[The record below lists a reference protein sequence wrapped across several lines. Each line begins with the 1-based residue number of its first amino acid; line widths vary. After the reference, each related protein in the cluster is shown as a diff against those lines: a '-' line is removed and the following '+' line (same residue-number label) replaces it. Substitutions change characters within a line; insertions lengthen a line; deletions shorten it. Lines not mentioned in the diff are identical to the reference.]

1 MKGATVI
8 RAGDMIE
15 NPVTG
20 ERILF
25 RKTSEETNG
34 EMVLVETWV
43 QPGGTVAAAH
53 VHPRQEEKFAVLS
66 GSVGFKRGR
75 ERLVA
80 GPSELVKIP
89 AGTPHKFWN
98 AGEDEA
104 HFLCEIRPAQQ
115 FTELLET
122 MFSLAMD
129 GKTNR
134 KGMPNPLR
142 LAVIANHHIDD
153 VQLPIVPRW
162 MQKSALALG
171 APIGRLLG
179 YRPDYVVVGPAA
191 PAAA

>member
-1 MKGATVI
+1 MI

-25 RKTSEETNG
+25 RKTSHETNG

-53 VHPRQEEKFAVLS
+53 VHPRQEE
-66 GSVGFKRGR
+66 
-75 ERLVA
+75 RLIA

-89 AGTPHKFWN
+89 AGTPHTFWN

-122 MFSLAMD
+122 MFSLALD

-179 YRPDYVVVGPAA
+179 YRPDYVVVGHAA

>member
-1 MKGATVI
+1 MI
-8 RAGDMIE
+8 RAGDTIE

-20 ERILF
+20 ERIVF
-25 RKTSEETNG
+25 RKTSRDTGG
-34 EMVLVETWV
+34 EAVVIECFV
-43 QPGGTVAAAH
+43 KPHGFVAAAH
-53 VHPRQEEKFAVLS
+53 VHHAQEERFEILR
-66 GSVGFKRGR
+66 GTVGFHTPLG
-75 ERLVA
+75 ERLA
-80 GPSELVKIP
+80 GPGERVTVP

-122 MFSLAMD
+122 MFSLALD

-134 KGMPNPLR
+134 KGMPSPLR

-171 APIGRLLG
+171 APVGRLLG
-179 YRPDYVVVGPAA
+179 YRHDYVVVGSAA

>member
-1 MKGATVI
+1 MI

-25 RKTSEETNG
+25 RKTSQETNG

-75 ERLVA
+75 ERLIA

-104 HFLCEIRPAQQ
+104 HFLCEIRPAQE

-122 MFSLAMD
+122 MFSLALD

-142 LAVIANHHIDD
+142 LAVIANAHFDT
-153 VQLPIVPRW
+153 VQLPFPP
-162 MQKSALALG
+162 ALLQRIALG
-171 APIGRLLG
+171 MGAPVGKLCG
-179 YRPDYVVVGPAA
+179 YTPTYVPAPQPA
-191 PAAA
+191 PATA